1 MNIYINN
8 SNDTFIS
15 DAIFEKYLKNIVVS
29 YFEIF

>member
-1 MNIYINN
+1 MNICINN